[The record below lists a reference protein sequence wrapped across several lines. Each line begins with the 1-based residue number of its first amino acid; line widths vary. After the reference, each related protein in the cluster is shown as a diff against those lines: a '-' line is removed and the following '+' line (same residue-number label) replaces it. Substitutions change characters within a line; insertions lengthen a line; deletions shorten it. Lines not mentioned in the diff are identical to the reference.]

1 MIEIPAVGRIRMFRG
16 ALATITLLIAMAS
29 PASAGKDFVPFFHEH
44 FAIYGGGY
52 FMFTDSNLKVN
63 SGGVGQSID
72 LEDAF
77 GLDDQ
82 SNTGIVGLR
91 WRFFKKHR
99 LEAEFFPIS
108 RKGTKTVD
116 REIDLGDGNVIPI
129 GAEVAA
135 GLDLSAA
142 RFNYG
147 YSFILDEKKEFGI
160 QLGLHLLQVDFGVD
174 VDPALPGDPEF
185 DINLGDEISAPLPNV
200 GLFGGWA
207 FTNRLALQTRFQYF
221 YIDIDDITGQLFQG
235 DLGLQFHL
243 FKYFDLGLDFRIFGV
258 YGSGKN
264 GGDKVELDQI
274 NWGPLLYGALRF

>member
-1 MIEIPAVGRIRMFRG
+1 MLRTI
-16 ALATITLLIAMAS
+16 LAITVLISAIAS
-29 PASAGKDFVPFFHEH
+29 PAQAGDDFVPFFHEH
-44 FAIYGGGY
+44 FAAYGGGY

-63 SGGVGQSID
+63 SGGVGVSID

-82 SNTGIVGLR
+82 SNTAVAGLR

-108 RKGTKTVD
+108 RKGTRTID
-116 REIDLGDGNVIPI
+116 EEIDLGDGNIVPV

-135 GLDLSAA
+135 GLDLDAV

-147 YSFILDEKKEFGI
+147 YSFILDEKKEFGM
-160 QLGLHLLQVDFGVD
+160 QLGFHILKVDFGVD
-174 VDPALPGDPEF
+174 VDPVLPGEPDF
-185 DINLGDEISAPLPNV
+185 DVNLGDDLSAPLPNV

-207 FTNRLALQTRFQYF
+207 FTDRLAAMTRFQYF
-221 YIDIDDITGQLFQG
+221 YIDIGDVTGQLFQG

-264 GGDKVELDQI
+264 GGDKVELNQI
-274 NWGPLLYGALRF
+274 NWGPLLSGTLRF